1 MTNEE
6 RLQLLVSE
14 LDEFVV
20 VLCDTSGDFTSWHP
34 GVLAQFG
41 YTAGEF
47 IGKNLELLFPA
58 EVRNSGAVER
68 EIATAAEQ
76 GRASDTC
83 WLVKKSG
90 ERMMV
95 NGVTIALREP
105 NGELAGFGKVLLD
118 ITPLT
123 TALESGRAL
132 AAALEQST
140 VLIRGWSG
148 AIQRW
153 TAGCER
159 LYGWT
164 AAEASG
170 KVADALL
177 ETVFPIPY
185 AEIERHLLESGMWQ
199 GEIQQVRKDRT
210 PVFISA
216 QWVLVAG
223 EKERDP
229 LVIATHTDITSRL
242 QMQRDL
248 ESANER
254 LKRMTHEL
262 ERSNEELEEFA
273 HIASHDLRAPLT
285 TARWLTDLLTL
296 RNSSQLNEEGN
307 ACVKR
312 ISTSLERMSNLVDA
326 ILTHA
331 QLGKSAI
338 GAMEGTD
345 SDAAL
350 AEALDNLHSEIVT
363 SNASIRYG
371 NLPPLAIRPQ
381 ALTQLFQNLLANA
394 VKYGRPGVPPE
405 IKISARSDS
414 ADYVIAIE
422 DNGIGIEPEWTERIF
437 LPLQR
442 RSELGAAGA
451 GLGLATCKKIVTR
464 AGGRIWVESK
474 LGLGSTF
481 YFSLPATP
489 KIATQTSDF
498 MGLNSPE

>member
-1 MTNEE
+1 LTNDE
-6 RLQLLVSE
+6 RLRILISE

-20 VLCDTSGDFTSWHP
+20 VLCNTSGDFTSWHP

-47 IGKNLELLFPA
+47 IGQNLELLFPA
-58 EVRNSGAVER
+58 EVRNSGGVER
-68 EIATAAEQ
+68 EIATAAEK

-95 NGVTIALREP
+95 DGVTIALREP
-105 NGELAGFGKVLLD
+105 AGELVGFGKVLLD

-132 AAALEQST
+132 AEALKQSN
-140 VLIRGWSG
+140 VLIRRWSG
-148 AIQRW
+148 AIQHW

-164 AAEASG
+164 AHEAGG
-170 KVADALL
+170 KIADALL

-185 AEIERHLLESGMWQ
+185 AEIERQLLESGMWQ
-199 GEIQQVRKDRT
+199 GELQQVRKDRA
-210 PVFISA
+210 PVFVSA
-216 QWVLVAG
+216 QWVLVPKS
-223 EKERDP
+223 EESDP
-229 LVIATHTDITSRL
+229 LIIATHTDITVRL

-254 LKRMTHEL
+254 LKRMTYEL

-296 RNSSQLNEEGN
+296 RNGSELNDDGR
-307 ACVKR
+307 ACVTR
-312 ISTSLERMSNLVDA
+312 ISASLERMSSLVDA
-326 ILTHA
+326 ILAHA
-331 QLGKSAI
+331 QVGQSAI
-338 GAMEGTD
+338 GSLEETD
-345 SDAAL
+345 TGAAL
-350 AEALDNLHSEIVT
+350 ANAIENLHGDIV
-363 SNASIRYG
+363 ASHAAIQHG
-371 NLPPLAIRPQ
+371 KLPPLAMQPQ

-394 VKYGRPGVPPE
+394 IKYRRLDVPLA
-405 IKISARSDS
+405 IKVSARSEN
-414 ADYVIAIE
+414 ANCVVAVE
-422 DNGIGIEPEWTERIF
+422 DNGIGIEREWTERIF

-442 RSELGAAGA
+442 RSELGTAGS

-481 YFSLPATP
+481 YFSVPSGLQ
-489 KIATQTSDF
+489 IA
-498 MGLNSPE
+498 GGAG

>member
-1 MTNEE
+1 MTNNE

-20 VLCDTSGDFTSWHP
+20 VLCDTSGNFTSWHP

-47 IGKNLELLFPA
+47 IGKNLELLFPE

-68 EIATAAEQ
+68 EIATAAEL

-95 NGVTIALREP
+95 DGVTIALREP
-105 NGELAGFGKVLLD
+105 DGGLAGFGKVLLD

-132 AAALEQST
+132 AEALGQST
-140 VLIRGWSG
+140 VLIRRWSG
-148 AIQRW
+148 AIQHW

-170 KVADALL
+170 KIADALL
-177 ETVFPIPY
+177 ETVFPIPF
-185 AEIERHLLESGMWQ
+185 AEIERQLLASGMWQ

-210 PVFISA
+210 PVFVSA

-223 EKERDP
+223 EKAREP
-229 LVIATHTDITSRL
+229 LVIATHADITPRL

-262 ERSNEELEEFA
+262 ERSNQELEEFA

-285 TARWLTDLLTL
+285 TARWLTDLLAL
-296 RNSSQLNEEGN
+296 HNGSQLDQEGN
-307 ACVKR
+307 VCVKR
-312 ISTSLERMSNLVDA
+312 IGTSLERMSNLVDA

-331 QLGKSAI
+331 QVGQSAI
-338 GAMEGTD
+338 GTIEETD
-345 SDAAL
+345 TGAVL
-350 AEALDNLHSEIVT
+350 EMALDNLHSEIVT
-363 SNASIRYG
+363 SNASIEYG
-371 NLPPLAIRPQ
+371 SLPPLAIQPQ
-381 ALTQLFQNLLANA
+381 ALARLFQNLLANA
-394 VKYGRPGVPPE
+394 IKYSNPGVAPE
-405 IKISARSDS
+405 IKITARRENGDW
-414 ADYVIAIE
+414 VIALE

-474 LGLGSTF
+474 IGLGSTF

-489 KIATQTSDF
+489 KIVT
-498 MGLNSPE
+498 GVK

>member
-1 MTNEE
+1 
-6 RLQLLVSE
+6 
-14 LDEFVV
+14 
-20 VLCDTSGDFTSWHP
+20 
-34 GVLAQFG
+34 
-41 YTAGEF
+41 
-47 IGKNLELLFPA
+47 
-58 EVRNSGAVER
+58 
-68 EIATAAEQ
+68 
-76 GRASDTC
+76 
-83 WLVKKSG
+83 
-90 ERMMV
+90 MMV
-95 NGVTIALREP
+95 DGVTIALREP

-132 AAALEQST
+132 AEALQQST
-140 VLIRGWSG
+140 VLIRRWSG
-148 AIQRW
+148 AIQHW

-170 KVADALL
+170 KIADALL
-177 ETVFPIPY
+177 ETVFPTPY
-185 AEIERHLLESGMWQ
+185 AEIERQLVESGMWQ
-199 GEIQQVRKDRT
+199 GELQQVRKDRT
-210 PVFISA
+210 PVFVSA

-223 EKERDP
+223 EKDREP

-248 ESANER
+248 ESVNER

-262 ERSNEELEEFA
+262 ERSNGELEEFA

-296 RNSSQLNEEGN
+296 RNGSQLDEEGN
-307 ACVKR
+307 ACVRR
-312 ISTSLERMSNLVDA
+312 IGTSLERMSSLVDA

-331 QLGKSAI
+331 QVGQSAI
-338 GAMEGTD
+338 ATIEETD
-345 SDAAL
+345 TDAAL
-350 AEALDNLHSEIVT
+350 AVALDNLHSEIVT
-363 SNASIRYG
+363 SNASIEYAC
-371 NLPPLAIRPQ
+371 LPPLTIQPQ

-394 VKYGRPGVPPE
+394 IKYGRPGVAPQ
-405 IKISARSDS
+405 IKITARSES
-414 ADYVIAIE
+414 ADCVIAVE
-422 DNGIGIEPEWTERIF
+422 DNGIGIEPEWTQRIF

-481 YFSLPATP
+481 FFSLPATP
-489 KIATQTSDF
+489 KSSGSLSDF
-498 MGLNSPE
+498 Q